1 MNYTLRCRLV
11 GYCNTAIGTAY
22 FITVVST
29 VLRSAKKTAAP
40 ITC

>member
-1 MNYTLRCRLV
+1 MNYTLRCRLLQHS
-11 GYCNTAIGTAY
+11 YWHNLFHY
-22 FITVVST
+22 MVVNT